1 MFHVKRDR
9 FVPVTTLILNDE
21 SGLAQ
26 GLLPSNR
33 DQSPGSARMFHVKL
47 TIGFDRVRSV
57 G

>member
-9 FVPVTTLILNDE
+9 FAPVTTLILNDE

-33 DQSPGSARMFHVKL
+33 DQGPGRPDVSRETDDGL
-47 TIGFDRVRSV
+47 
-57 G
+57 